1 MKLLV
6 NDININWT
14 SPQSHY
20 FFNTKHPKALEFEKT
35 ARQVPVLESHIYL
48 YTSSYSKICLLSKKA
63 LLFSAGL
70 ANQNLKASDR
80 DKWLISLPFFHV
92 SGISILARAFLTG
105 SSCFIQ
111 EGAWN
116 PYVFKETIQKKGVTL
131 SSLVP
136 TQVYDLIQQN
146 LSAPK
151 SLRAVLVGGDHLSSS
166 IYKKAGKLDWPL
178 MICYGATETCSHIAS
193 SSLSSLRKKRSPKM
207 KLLPCIQAYPVQK
220 DSSGYAFLKIRSQG
234 LASAYFDL
242 KQRKLYDPKEE
253 GNSFVLKDFLLLR
266 GRHLKVLSF
275 FPDRVKILGESVDL
289 KKLQAVLAKLSQG
302 RNIKSCLMHIPDER
316 RACRLVLL
324 GSVDHFE
331 QLSYLVRQFNHRVSG
346 YEKIQ
351 SLYLL
356 PQFSPDYFLKLNPK
370 LFLENLGF
378 KTEIKKK
385 N

>member
-6 NDININWT
+6 NDINIDWT
-14 SPQSHY
+14 NSQSHY
-20 FFNTKHPKALEFEKT
+20 FFNIKHPKALEFEKT

-63 LLFSAGL
+63 ILFSAGL
-70 ANQNLKASDR
+70 ANQNLKANDK

-105 SSCFIQ
+105 SPRFIQ
-111 EGAWN
+111 KGAWN
-116 PYVFKETIQKKGVTL
+116 PCVFKETIQKKGVTL

-151 SLRAVLVGGDHLSSS
+151 SLRAVLVGGDYLSSS
-166 IYKKAGKLDWPL
+166 IYKKARELGWPL

-193 SSLSSLRKKRSPKM
+193 SSLASLREKSRPKM
-207 KLLPCIQAYPVQK
+207 KLLSCIQAYPVQK
-220 DSSGYAFLKIRSQG
+220 TSCGYAFLKIKSQG

-253 GNSFVLKDFLLLR
+253 GNSFILKDFLLLKGKR
-266 GRHLKVLSF
+266 LEVLSF
-275 FPDRVKILGESVDL
+275 VPDRVKILGERVDL
-289 KKLQAVLAKLSQG
+289 KKLQAFLAKLSQEQ
-302 RNIKSCLMHIPDER
+302 NIKSCLMHVPDER
-316 RACRLVLL
+316 RGCRLVLL

-331 QLSYLVRQFNHRVSG
+331 KLSYLVRQFNHRVSG

-356 PQFSPDYFLKLNPK
+356 SQFSPDHFVKLKPE
-370 LFLENLGF
+370 LFLEILKF
-378 KTEIKKK
+378 F
-385 N
+385 